1 VSRVRAGR
9 RTLSPWGTGLAL
21 AAVAVALAHAQPPS
35 PAAPALDLDGRP
47 LDPLPAAHGAPTV
60 LIFTRT
66 DCPVSN
72 RYAPE
77 LRRLHD
83 RYSARG
89 AAFWLVY
96 TDPEETA
103 EAIRR
108 HRRAFGFDFAALRDP
123 GHALV
128 RLAGATVTPEAA
140 VFVAG
145 PAGPRM
151 VYRGRIDDR
160 AVAPGRTRAAATH
173 RDLADVLDA
182 VTAGAIPPPR
192 TTTAVGCFIPAL
204 R

>member
-1 VSRVRAGR
+1 M
-9 RTLSPWGTGLAL
+9 GLAL
-21 AAVAVALAHAQPPS
+21 AAVAVTLARAQPAS
-35 PAAPALDLDGRP
+35 PAARALDLDGRP
-47 LDPLPAAHGAPTV
+47 VDPIAAAHGAPTV

-83 RYSARG
+83 RYTARG

-96 TDPEETA
+96 TDPEETPD
-103 EAIRR
+103 AIRR

-123 GHALV
+123 GHVLV
-128 RLAGATVTPEAA
+128 DLAGATVTPEAA
-140 VFVAG
+140 VFVSSPGGAH
-145 PAGPRM
+145 M

-160 AVAPGRTRAAATH
+160 TVAPGRTRATATH
-173 RDLADVLDA
+173 RDLAEVLDA
-182 VTAGAIPPPR
+182 VTAGATPRPR